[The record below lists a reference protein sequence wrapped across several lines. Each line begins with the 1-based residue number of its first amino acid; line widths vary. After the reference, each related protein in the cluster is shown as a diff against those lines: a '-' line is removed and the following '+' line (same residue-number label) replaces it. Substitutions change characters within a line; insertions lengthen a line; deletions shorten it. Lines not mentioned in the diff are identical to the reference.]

1 MVSREQVATA
11 KSIHRRTGKTFYLAT
26 RLLPERVRRGTYVL
40 YGFFRV
46 ADEVVDGDEDR
57 SPDEQRAELERI
69 REGVL
74 GDATPDDPVLAAFAD
89 VKEEYGIPDGE
100 VEVFLD
106 AMEADIEQRTY
117 ETAADLDEYMR
128 GSAVS
133 VGHMMVYLMDPEREN
148 ADAAL
153 PHAGALGKAFQLT
166 NFIRDVREDIDD
178 LDRVYV
184 PMERLRS
191 NGVTIDQLRN
201 HESSKGLTTAL
212 QSELSRAESLYRE
225 GVAGIKYLPRDC
237 QFPVL
242 LAAVLY
248 AEHHRLIRQRGFDVL
263 SDPPSLSLP
272 RKLYVTAKTSW
283 RWWRNDDPEAVFDAV
298 SAVPADRAGAPEDD
312 REREEGIAT
321 L

>member
-46 ADEVVDGDEDR
+46 ADEVVDGDKDL
-57 SPDEQRAELERI
+57 SPAEQRAELERI

-74 GDATPDDPVLAAFAD
+74 GDRTPDDDVIAAFAD
-89 VKEEYGIPDGE
+89 LKEEYGIPDGE

-106 AMEADIEQRTY
+106 AMESDIDTQRY

-133 VGHMMVYLMDPEREN
+133 VAHMMVALMDPEGEN

-166 NFIRDVREDIDD
+166 NFIRDVREDIDE

-184 PMERLRS
+184 PMERLRA
-191 NGVTIDQLRN
+191 NGVTVDQLRN

-248 AEHHRLIRQRGFDVL
+248 AEHHRLIRRQGFDVL
-263 SDPPSLSLP
+263 SERPSLGLP
-272 RKLYVTAKTSW
+272 RKLYVVAKTSW
-283 RWWRNDDPEAVFDAV
+283 RWWRSGDPEAVFDAV
-298 SAVPADRAGAPEDD
+298 SAVPADRTNTSED
-312 REREEGIAT
+312 REREEGVAT